1 MHDII
6 DLEGRGLPGGFVA
19 SSEFVEAAEA
29 QANSLGL
36 SPKIKVIYLYNRP
49 MIKLS
54 PFTIFQLT
62 MFSHMTV
69 GPSRVLKDS

>member
-36 SPKIKVIYLYNRP
+36 SPKGVYVPNPIQDRSDEEMVELAKNASEQITAL
-49 MIKLS
+49 ICES
-54 PFTIFQLT
+54 
-62 MFSHMTV
+62 
-69 GPSRVLKDS
+69 